1 LENVSNI
8 SYWLTSASEVNY
20 IRFKFQYIQGL
31 ASVVVL
37 LLFSLFVF
45 IFFCFVTRRIDYDDR
60 LEKFVVAGFFAIQ
73 VFNIKIV
80 LGVPIQEYSL
90 NAGWPSVMLLL
101 FMFSRLTEIE
111 FCLPMIR
118 QNYRPVDNNIELNR
132 KIFITS
138 LAAFFIFIGF
148 CHKNMFMSEL
158 RFAKN
163 LMSTVKNEKV
173 LSSDIIALSKYIKN
187 ADEKCYF
194 NWANDGVVA
203 FLSEK
208 IYCTDY
214 PYAHYIA
221 KSHEPLSLSQL
232 KEASPSLVVVDSD
245 FWPFT
250 RYKENMSER
259 LPIIAAY
266 LHDEYKNTIDVGRYK
281 VALRGDVPP

>member
-1 LENVSNI
+1 
-8 SYWLTSASEVNY
+8 
-20 IRFKFQYIQGL
+20 
-31 ASVVVL
+31 
-37 LLFSLFVF
+37 
-45 IFFCFVTRRIDYDDR
+45 
-60 LEKFVVAGFFAIQ
+60 
-73 VFNIKIV
+73 
-80 LGVPIQEYSL
+80 
-90 NAGWPSVMLLL
+90 
-101 FMFSRLTEIE
+101 
-111 FCLPMIR
+111 
-118 QNYRPVDNNIELNR
+118 
-132 KIFITS
+132 
-138 LAAFFIFIGF
+138 
-148 CHKNMFMSEL
+148 L

-163 LMSTVKNEKV
+163 LISTVKNEKV
-173 LSSDIIALSKYIKN
+173 LSNDIITLSKYIKN

-281 VALRGDVPP
+281 VALRVDVPP

>member
-1 LENVSNI
+1 
-8 SYWLTSASEVNY
+8 
-20 IRFKFQYIQGL
+20 
-31 ASVVVL
+31 
-37 LLFSLFVF
+37 
-45 IFFCFVTRRIDYDDR
+45 
-60 LEKFVVAGFFAIQ
+60 
-73 VFNIKIV
+73 
-80 LGVPIQEYSL
+80 
-90 NAGWPSVMLLL
+90 
-101 FMFSRLTEIE
+101 
-111 FCLPMIR
+111 
-118 QNYRPVDNNIELNR
+118 
-132 KIFITS
+132 
-138 LAAFFIFIGF
+138 
-148 CHKNMFMSEL
+148 
-158 RFAKN
+158 
-163 LMSTVKNEKV
+163 MSTVKNEKV

-194 NWANDGVVA
+194 NWDNDGVVA

-221 KSHEPLSLSQL
+221 KSHELLSLAQL